1 MGAFSMITLNRITF
15 KNFKIFGEEPYTI
28 NFENYRLVLLD
39 GPNGYGKTSVF
50 DGIEL
55 GLTGELTR
63 LISLDGRQNPTD
75 VVVAHQGK
83 GHVEIELEFKDS
95 DSKVKIFK
103 RKLKKSVPNS
113 SKKIS
118 RFAELWELYEIV
130 DGQPVPSSQLALDQY
145 LDSNDFKRD
154 FHLFHYIQQE
164 DTSRFLK
171 GNSETQRAEKLAQLF
186 GDTREAD
193 EKLSRLIDILG
204 KVKTSEKTKSKEID
218 TIKQLYKIDE
228 STKNIST
235 GAYEPHAYALP
246 WLAEANKSPFWD
258 DIEIPELNQEKLNS
272 SLAEIINIKNFLKH
286 QRYFLRSRSFE
297 NAIRQREVLESYVG
311 YFNSINDHDLHVARS
326 QKYQIIKSF
335 EVIIRSGDPKKIS
348 TVKNIDTILQILGL
362 EDVDAFKSALQS
374 LIEQERKTNGFSSIY
389 SELIKHHS
397 AMSAGLQKIPDESS
411 CLLCGQDYQ
420 SHDSLSQVISQHGEL
435 LRLELKG
442 QDKLLVASRDFF
454 NSTYISPLVKACTVY
469 LDQILPPSQED
480 LLAFSRALSMTE
492 RFGKLRDWLL
502 SEGILHDD
510 LLATNFPVE
519 GGRNTIIEATDHLC
533 ERIRSAIGTAPENYY
548 EANGENIFERIYRDY
563 FNSQNVKLDLVS
575 ISQLDQKEVY
585 IKSLYFSSLKE
596 ISEKFSKLVREQ
608 KLLEKAMIDLGC
620 LIKILQRKIKQYRKQ
635 LITDIEIPFYIYSG
649 KILQSHQAGLG
660 QGIFIKD
667 PTGDDELKNVR
678 LVSNWES
685 DHDILN
691 TMSSG
696 QISAVVIALTLAL
709 HKVYA
714 SNFGSVLIDDPVQTM
729 DDINMSSL
737 VEVLRND
744 FKGKQVILSTH
755 EAKVARYFT
764 YKYLKHS
771 ENVKIVNLMQRK
783 EHIPSN
789 KFHYRTVTD
798 K

>member
-1 MGAFSMITLNRITF
+1 MITLNRITF

-28 NFENYRLVLLD
+28 NFEDYRLVLLD

-55 GLTGELTR
+55 GLTGELIR
-63 LISLDGRQNPTD
+63 LVSLDGRQNPTD

-83 GHVEIELEFKDS
+83 EHVEIELEFKDS

-103 RKLKKSVPNS
+103 RKLKQSVPNS

-130 DGQPVPSSQLALDQY
+130 DGQPVSTSQSALDQY

-193 EKLSRLIDILG
+193 EKLNKLIDILG
-204 KVKTSEKTKSKEID
+204 KVKTSEKAKSKEID

-228 STKNIST
+228 STNIAT
-235 GAYEPHAYALP
+235 GASEPHAYALP

-258 DIEIPELNQEKLNS
+258 NIEIPELNQDKLNS

-286 QRYFLRSRSFE
+286 QRYFLRSRIFE

-311 YFNSINDHDLHVARS
+311 YFNSINDHDLHVTRS

-335 EVIIRSGDPKKIS
+335 EVTLRSGDPKKIF
-348 TVKNIDTILQILGL
+348 TVKNIDTIFQTLGF
-362 EDVDAFKSALQS
+362 EDGDAFKSALQS
-374 LIEQERKTNGFSSIY
+374 LIEQERKANGLSSIY
-389 SELIKHHS
+389 SELIKHHN

-420 SHDSLSQVISQHGEL
+420 SHDSLSQVISQHGDL
-435 LRLELKG
+435 LRSELTG
-442 QDKLLVASRDFF
+442 QDKVLVASRDIFH
-454 NSTYISPLVKACTVY
+454 STYTSPLVKACEVY
-469 LDQILPPSQED
+469 LEQISPPSQED
-480 LLAFSRALSMTE
+480 LLALSKALYMTE
-492 RFGKLRDWLL
+492 RFGKLRGWLL
-502 SEGILHDD
+502 SEGIQHDD

-519 GGRNTIIEATDHLC
+519 GGRNNIVEATEHLC
-533 ERIRSAIGTAPENYY
+533 ERIRSAIGTAPDNYY
-548 EANGENIFERIYRDY
+548 ETNGENIFDRIYRDY
-563 FNSQNVKLDLVS
+563 FNSQNVKLDQVS
-575 ISQLDQKEVY
+575 IAQLDQKEIY

-596 ISEKFSKLVREQ
+596 ISERFTKLLSEQ
-608 KLLEKAMIDLGC
+608 KLLGRAMIDLGD
-620 LIKILQRKIKQYRKQ
+620 LIKILQKKIKQYRKQ

-696 QISAVVIALTLAL
+696 QVSAVVIALTLAL

-714 SNFGSVLIDDPVQTM
+714 SNFGSILIDDPVQTM

-764 YKYLKHS
+764 YKYLKHN

-783 EHIPSN
+783 EHVPSN
-789 KFHYRTVTD
+789 KFQYRTVTD

>member
-1 MGAFSMITLNRITF
+1 MITLNRITF
-15 KNFKIFGEEPYTI
+15 KNFKIFGDEPYTI

-55 GLTGELTR
+55 GLTGNLTR
-63 LISLDGRQNPTD
+63 LVSLEGRQNPSD

-95 DSKVKIFK
+95 DSKVKTFK
-103 RKLKKSVPNS
+103 RKMKNSIPNS

-118 RFAELWELYEIV
+118 RFAELWDLYEIV
-130 DGQPVPSSQLALDQY
+130 DGQPVASSQLVLDQY
-145 LDSNDFKRD
+145 FDSKDFKRD
-154 FHLFHYIQQE
+154 FLLFHYVQQE
-164 DTSRFLK
+164 ETSRFLK
-171 GNSETQRAEKLAQLF
+171 GNNETQRAEELAQLF
-186 GDTREAD
+186 GNTREAD
-193 EKLSRLIDILG
+193 EKLNKVTDILG
-204 KVKTSEKTKSKEID
+204 KVNKSEKAKRTEINA
-218 TIKQLYKIDE
+218 IKQLYRIDE
-228 STKNIST
+228 STNITT
-235 GAYEPHAYALP
+235 GASEPHAYALP

-258 DIEIPELNQEKLNS
+258 DIKIPELNQEKLNS
-272 SLAEIINIKNFLKH
+272 SLVEIINIKNFLKH

-311 YFNSINDHDLHVARS
+311 YFNSINAHDLHVTRS
-326 QKYQIIKSF
+326 QKYQIIKTF
-335 EVIIRSGDPKKIS
+335 EVTLKSGDIKQIS
-348 TVKNIDTILQILGL
+348 TVKNIDTIFQTL
-362 EDVDAFKSALQS
+362 EYEDGDAFKSAFQS
-374 LIEQERKTNGFSSIY
+374 LIEQESKANGLGSIY
-389 SELIKHHS
+389 LELIKHHN

-420 SHDSLSQVISQHGEL
+420 SHDSLSQVISQHGYL
-435 LRLELKG
+435 LRSELTG
-442 QDKLLVASRDFF
+442 QDKLLVASRDIF
-454 NSTYISPLVKACTVY
+454 NSTYISPLVKACAVY
-469 LDQILPPSQED
+469 LEQISPPSQED
-480 LLAFSRALSMTE
+480 LLALSRALSMRE
-492 RFGKLRDWLL
+492 RFGKLRGWLL

-519 GGRNTIIEATDHLC
+519 GGRNNIIEATDHLC
-533 ERIRSAIGTAPENYY
+533 ERIRSAIGTAPDSYY
-548 EANGENIFERIYRDY
+548 ETNGANIFDRIYRDY
-563 FNSQNVKLDLVS
+563 FNSQNVKLDQVS
-575 ISQLDQKEVY
+575 IAQLDQKEIY

-596 ISEKFSKLVREQ
+596 ISEKFAKLLREQ
-608 KLLEKAMIDLGC
+608 KLLEQAIIDLGD
-620 LIKILQRKIKQYRKQ
+620 LINILQRKIKQYRKK

-649 KILQSHQAGLG
+649 KILQFHQAGLG
-660 QGIFIKD
+660 HGIFIKD

-737 VEVLRND
+737 VELLRND
-744 FKGKQVILSTH
+744 FKGKQIILSTH

-764 YKYLKHS
+764 YKYLKYS
-771 ENVKIVNLMQRK
+771 ESVKIVNLMQRK
-783 EHIPSN
+783 EHVPSN
-789 KFHYRTVTD
+789 KFHYRTVTNN
-798 K
+798 

>member
-1 MGAFSMITLNRITF
+1 MINLSRITF
-15 KNFKIFGEEPYTI
+15 KNFKIFGDDLYTI
-28 NFENYRLVLLD
+28 NFENYSLVLLD

-55 GLTGELTR
+55 GLTGNLTR
-63 LISLDGRQNPTD
+63 LVSLEGRQNPTD

-83 GHVEIELEFKDS
+83 GQVEIELEFKDS
-95 DSKVKIFK
+95 DSNVKIFK
-103 RKLKKSVPNS
+103 RKMKNSVPNS

-130 DGQPVPSSQLALDQY
+130 DGQQVLSSQLVLDQY
-145 LDSNDFKRD
+145 FDSKDFKRD
-154 FHLFHYIQQE
+154 FLLFHYVQQE
-164 DTSRFLK
+164 ETSRFLK
-171 GNSETQRAEKLAQLF
+171 GNNETQRAEELAQLF
-186 GDTREAD
+186 GNTREAD
-193 EKLSRLIDILG
+193 EKLNRLTDILG
-204 KVKTSEKTKSKEID
+204 KVKKSKKTSSTEID
-218 TIKQLYKIDE
+218 AIKELYKIDE
-228 STKNIST
+228 KTNITT
-235 GAYEPHAYALP
+235 GTSEPHSYALP

-258 DIEIPELNQEKLNS
+258 DIKIPDLTQDKLNS

-311 YFNSINDHDLHVARS
+311 YSNSINEHDLHVVRS
-326 QKYQIIKSF
+326 KNYQIIKSL
-335 EVIIRSGDPKKIS
+335 EVTLNSGDLKQIS
-348 TVKNIDTILQILGL
+348 AIKNIDTIFKTLKF
-362 EDVDAFKSALQS
+362 EDGHTFELAVKS
-374 LIEQERKTNGFSSIY
+374 LIEQESKANGLSSIY
-389 SELIKHHS
+389 SELIKHHN

-411 CLLCGQDYQ
+411 CLLCGQEYQ
-420 SHDSLSQVISQHGEL
+420 SHDSLSQVISQHGDL
-435 LRLELKG
+435 LRLELTG
-442 QDKLLVASRDFF
+442 QDKILVASRDMF
-454 NSTYISPLVKACTVY
+454 NSTYISPLVKACAVY
-469 LDQILPPSQED
+469 LELISPPSQED
-480 LLAFSRALSMTE
+480 LLALSRALVMRE
-492 RFGKLRDWLL
+492 RFGKLRGWLL

-510 LLATNFPVE
+510 LLATTFPVE
-519 GGRNTIIEATDHLC
+519 GGRNNIIETTDHLC
-533 ERIRSAIGTAPENYY
+533 ERIRSAIGTAPDSYY
-548 EANGENIFERIYRDY
+548 ETNGGNVFDRIYRDY
-563 FNSQNVKLDLVS
+563 FNSQNVKVEQVS
-575 ISQLDQKEVY
+575 VAQLEHKEIY

-596 ISEKFSKLVREQ
+596 ISERFSKLLREQ
-608 KLLEKAMIDLGC
+608 NLLEKAIIDVSE
-620 LIKILQRKIKQYRKQ
+620 LISILQKKIKQYRKK

-660 QGIFIKD
+660 HGIFIKD

-714 SNFGSVLIDDPVQTM
+714 SNFASVLIDDPVQTM

-744 FKGKQVILSTH
+744 FEGKQIILSTH
-755 EAKVARYFT
+755 EAKVVRYFT

-771 ENVKIVNLMQRK
+771 ENVKIINLMQRK
-783 EHIPSN
+783 EHVPIN
-789 KFHYRTVTD
+789 KFHYRIVTD
-798 K
+798 N

>member
-1 MGAFSMITLNRITF
+1 MINLNRITF
-15 KNFKIFGEEPYTI
+15 KNFKIFGDKPYTI

-55 GLTGELTR
+55 ALTGNLTR
-63 LISLDGRQNPTD
+63 LVSLEGRQNPAD

-103 RKLKKSVPNS
+103 RQMKRSVPNS

-130 DGQPVPSSQLALDQY
+130 DGQLVTSSQLALDQY
-145 LDSNDFKRD
+145 FDSKDFKRD
-154 FHLFHYIQQE
+154 FLLFHYVQQE
-164 DTSRFLK
+164 ETSRFLK
-171 GNSETQRAEKLAQLF
+171 GNNETQRAEELAQLF
-186 GDTREAD
+186 GNTREAD
-193 EKLSRLIDILG
+193 EKLNKLTDILG
-204 KVKTSEKTKSKEID
+204 KLRKSKKANSAKVGA
-218 TIKQLYKIDE
+218 IKQLYKIDE
-228 STKNIST
+228 STNITT
-235 GAYEPHAYALP
+235 GVSEPHVYALP
-246 WLAEANKSPFWD
+246 WLVESNKSPFWD
-258 DIEIPELNQEKLNS
+258 DIKIPELNQDKLNS
-272 SLAEIINIKNFLKH
+272 SLAEIVNIKNFLKH
-286 QRYFLRSRSFE
+286 HRYFLRSRSFE

-311 YFNSINDHDLHVARS
+311 YFNSINDHDLHVTRS

-335 EVIIRSGDPKKIS
+335 EVTLRSGDLKQVSI
-348 TVKNIDTILQILGL
+348 VKNIDTIFQTL
-362 EDVDAFKSALQS
+362 EFKDGDAFKLALQS
-374 LIEQERKTNGFSSIY
+374 LIKQESKANGLSSIY
-389 SELIKHHS
+389 SELIKHHN
-397 AMSAGLQKIPDESS
+397 AMFAGLQKIPDESS

-420 SHDSLSQVISQHGEL
+420 SHDSLSQVISQHGDL
-435 LRLELKG
+435 LRSELTG
-442 QDKLLVASRDFF
+442 QDKLLVASRDIF
-454 NSTYISPLVKACTVY
+454 NSTYISALVKACEVY
-469 LDQILPPSQED
+469 VDQISPPSQED
-480 LLAFSRALSMTE
+480 LLALSRAIPMRE
-492 RFGKLRDWLL
+492 RFDKLRLWLL

-510 LLATNFPVE
+510 LLVTTFPVE
-519 GGRNTIIEATDHLC
+519 GGRNNIIETTNLLC
-533 ERIRSAIGTAPENYY
+533 ERICSAIGTAPESYY
-548 EANGENIFERIYRDY
+548 ETNGEKIFERIYRDY
-563 FNSQNVKLDLVS
+563 FNSQHVRLDQVS
-575 ISQLDQKEVY
+575 IAQLDKKEVY

-596 ISEKFSKLVREQ
+596 ISEKFSKLLRECG
-608 KLLEKAMIDLGC
+608 LLDQAIIDVGN
-620 LIKILQRKIKQYRKQ
+620 LIDILKSKIKQYRKK

-649 KILQSHQAGLG
+649 KILQFHQAGLG
-660 QGIFIKD
+660 HGIFIKD

-714 SNFGSVLIDDPVQTM
+714 SNFGCVLIDDPVQTM

-783 EHIPSN
+783 EYVPSN
-789 KFHYRTVTD
+789 KFHYRTVAD
-798 K
+798 N

>member
-1 MGAFSMITLNRITF
+1 MINLNRITF
-15 KNFKIFGEEPYTI
+15 KNFKIFGDKPYTI

-55 GLTGELTR
+55 ALTGNLTR
-63 LISLDGRQNPTD
+63 LVSLEGRQNPTD

-83 GHVEIELEFKDS
+83 GHVEIELEFQDI

-103 RKLKKSVPNS
+103 RQMKRSVPNS

-130 DGQPVPSSQLALDQY
+130 DGQPVTSSQLALDQY
-145 LDSNDFKRD
+145 FDSKDFKRD
-154 FHLFHYIQQE
+154 FLLFHYVQQE
-164 DTSRFLK
+164 ETSRFLK
-171 GNSETQRAEKLAQLF
+171 GNNETQRAEELAQLF
-186 GDTREAD
+186 GNTREAD
-193 EKLSRLIDILG
+193 EKLNKLTDILG
-204 KVKTSEKTKSKEID
+204 KLRKSKKANSAKVD
-218 TIKQLYKIDE
+218 AIKQLYKIDE
-228 STKNIST
+228 STNITT
-235 GAYEPHAYALP
+235 GVSEPHVYALP
-246 WLAEANKSPFWD
+246 WLVESNKSPFWD
-258 DIEIPELNQEKLNS
+258 DIKIPELNQDKLNS
-272 SLAEIINIKNFLKH
+272 SLAEIVNIKNFLKH
-286 QRYFLRSRSFE
+286 HSYFLRSRSFE

-311 YFNSINDHDLHVARS
+311 YFNSINDHDLHVTRS

-335 EVIIRSGDPKKIS
+335 EVTLRSGDLKQIS
-348 TVKNIDTILQILGL
+348 IVKNIDTIFQTL
-362 EDVDAFKSALQS
+362 EFKDGDAFKLALQS
-374 LIEQERKTNGFSSIY
+374 LIKQESKANGLSSIY
-389 SELIKHHS
+389 SELIKHHN
-397 AMSAGLQKIPDESS
+397 AMFAGLQKIPDESS

-420 SHDSLSQVISQHGEL
+420 SNDSLSQVISQHGDL
-435 LRLELKG
+435 LRSELTG
-442 QDKLLVASRDFF
+442 QDKLLVASRDIF
-454 NSTYISPLVKACTVY
+454 NSTYISALVKACEVY
-469 LDQILPPSQED
+469 VDQISPPSQED
-480 LLAFSRALSMTE
+480 LLALSRAIPMRE
-492 RFGKLRDWLL
+492 RFDKLRLWLL

-510 LLATNFPVE
+510 LLATTFPVE
-519 GGRNTIIEATDHLC
+519 GGRNNIIETTNLLC
-533 ERIRSAIGTAPENYY
+533 ERICSAIGTAPESYY
-548 EANGENIFERIYRDY
+548 ETNGEKIFERIYRDY
-563 FNSQNVKLDLVS
+563 FNSQHVRLDQVS
-575 ISQLDQKEVY
+575 IAQLDKKEVY

-596 ISEKFSKLVREQ
+596 ISEKFSKLLRECG
-608 KLLEKAMIDLGC
+608 LLDQAIIDVGN
-620 LIKILQRKIKQYRKQ
+620 LIDILKSKIKQYRKK

-649 KILQSHQAGLG
+649 KILQFHQAGLG
-660 QGIFIKD
+660 HGIFIKD

-714 SNFGSVLIDDPVQTM
+714 SNFGCVLIDDPVQTM

-783 EHIPSN
+783 EYVPSN
-789 KFHYRTVTD
+789 KFHYRTVAD
-798 K
+798 N

>member
-1 MGAFSMITLNRITF
+1 MNYLNRITF
-15 KNFKIFGEEPYTI
+15 KNFKIFGDEPYTI
-28 NFENYRLVLLD
+28 NFEHYRLVLLD

-55 GLTGELTR
+55 GLTGNLTR
-63 LISLDGRQNPTD
+63 LVSLEGRQNPTD

-83 GHVEIELEFKDS
+83 GQVEIELEFKDS

-103 RKLKKSVPNS
+103 RKMKDSVPNS

-130 DGQPVPSSQLALDQY
+130 DGQPVLSNQSVLDQY
-145 LDSNDFKRD
+145 FDSKDFKRD
-154 FHLFHYIQQE
+154 FLLFHYVQQE
-164 DTSRFLK
+164 ETSRFLK
-171 GNSETQRAEKLAQLF
+171 GNNETQRAEELAQLF
-186 GDTREAD
+186 GNTREAD
-193 EKLSRLIDILG
+193 EKLNKLKDIFG
-204 KVKTSEKTKSKEID
+204 KMKQSKKANKAKVD
-218 TIKQLYKIDE
+218 GIKQLYKIDE
-228 STKNIST
+228 NTNITTRAS
-235 GAYEPHAYALP
+235 EPHTYALP

-258 DIEIPELNQEKLNS
+258 DIKIPELNQEKLNS
-272 SLAEIINIKNFLKH
+272 SLAEISNIKNFLKH
-286 QRYFLRSRSFE
+286 QRYFIRSRNFE

-311 YFNSINDHDLHVARS
+311 YFNSINSHDLYVTRS

-335 EVIIRSGDPKKIS
+335 AVTLKSGDLKQIS
-348 TVKNIDTILQILGL
+348 TVKNIETIFQILEF
-362 EDVDAFKSALQS
+362 EDGDAFKLAFQS
-374 LIEQERKTNGFSSIY
+374 LIEQESKANGLGSIY
-389 SELIKHHS
+389 SELIKHHN

-420 SHDSLSQVISQHGEL
+420 SHDSLSQVISQHGDL
-435 LRLELKG
+435 LRSELTG
-442 QDKLLVASRDFF
+442 QDKLLVASRDIF

-469 LDQILPPSQED
+469 LEQISPPSQED
-480 LLAFSRALSMTE
+480 LFALSRALPMRE
-492 RFGKLRDWLL
+492 RFGKLRSWLL
-502 SEGILHDD
+502 LEGIHHDD
-510 LLATNFPVE
+510 LLVSTFPAE
-519 GGRNTIIEATDHLC
+519 GGRNNIIEATDHLC
-533 ERIRSAIGTAPENYY
+533 ERIRSAIGTASDSYY
-548 EANGENIFERIYRDY
+548 ETNGANIFDRIYRDY
-563 FNSQNVKLDLVS
+563 FNNQSVKFDLVT
-575 ISQLDQKEVY
+575 IALLDKKEIY

-596 ISEKFSKLVREQ
+596 ISEKFSKLLRESDLLDQ
-608 KLLEKAMIDLGC
+608 AITDVDKLIG
-620 LIKILQRKIKQYRKQ
+620 ILKSKIKQYRKK

-660 QGIFIKD
+660 HGIFIKD
-667 PTGDDELKNVR
+667 PTGDEELKNVR

-714 SNFGSVLIDDPVQTM
+714 SNFASVLIDDPVQTM

-744 FKGKQVILSTH
+744 FRGKQVILSTH

-764 YKYLKHS
+764 YKYLKHN

-783 EHIPSN
+783 EHVPSN
-789 KFHYRTVTD
+789 KFHYRTITTN
-798 K
+798 